1 MPEAAANRA
10 GDPGPD
16 GLCPYSSFMHAT
28 VMDDADTMRLRFGL
42 RPDVETDTSA
52 SGVVPIVRAAVKRL
66 RRKLAT
72 AGAEVRI
79 EAVRGVGFRLDVR
92 DSSRAEGGSSALPA
106 IVHDAIGRSSIRP
119 VATVLHRRRRGGDLR
134 QALAHRPL
142 GRIGDRDVA
151 EGDDA
156 HEHVRLQNRQ
166 APHLMLTHQ
175 IAGVRQPC
183 IRSDGHR
190 GSGGDVAHDDA
201 VRIRALG
208 EHTNHEVPIRDQA
221 DQSLA
226 VCHGQHSHIQV
237 AHLPSRIGDGGTR

>member
-1 MPEAAANRA
+1 MPEAAANRVGLEIERPA
-10 GDPGPD
+10 HRVRLRSQVLPLTDQEFRLMNALAEEPGRA
-16 GLCPYSSFMHAT
+16 LSFRELLAT
-28 VMDDADTMRLRFGL
+28 VWNVS
-42 RPDVETDTSA
+42 P
-52 SGVVPIVRAAVKRL
+52 
-66 RRKLAT
+66 
-72 AGAEVRI
+72 
-79 EAVRGVGFRLDVR
+79 
-92 DSSRAEGGSSALPA
+92 EGGSSALPA

-119 VATVLHRRRRGGDLR
+119 VATVLHRRPRGGDLR
-134 QALAHRPL
+134 QAFAHRAL
-142 GRIGDRDVA
+142 GRIGDCDVA

-166 APHLMLTHQ
+166 TPHLMLTHQ

-190 GSGGDVAHDDA
+190 GRGGDVAHDDP

-208 EHTNHEVPIRDQA
+208 EYTNHEVPIRDQT